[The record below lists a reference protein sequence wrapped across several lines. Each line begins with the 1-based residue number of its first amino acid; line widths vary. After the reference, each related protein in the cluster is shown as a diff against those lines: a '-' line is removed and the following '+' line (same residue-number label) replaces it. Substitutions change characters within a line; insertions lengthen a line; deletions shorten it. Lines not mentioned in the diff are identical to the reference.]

1 MLIKSSFHFSG
12 LMLVLGLFLSG
23 VGLVAYSDEF
33 EEKDI
38 TYPEDENYSKQQTP
52 ADTMAPPV
60 EENVTVEPATVEPAT
75 VEPATVEPATV
86 EPATVEPATV
96 ESTTVE
102 STTVVPDRV
111 EKFTV
116 KVPVSEQGSRNDVEV
131 PVAGMNKEDVE
142 NKWGEPKSFRD
153 AVGHPPISSWVY
165 DNFTVYFEH
174 GHVIR
179 SVMNP
184 SK

>member
-38 TYPEDENYSKQQTP
+38 TYPEDESYSEQQTP
-52 ADTMAPPV
+52 ADTIAPPV
-60 EENVTVEPATVEPAT
+60 DENSTTEPATT
-75 VEPATVEPATV
+75 
-86 EPATVEPATV
+86 

-116 KVPVSEQGSRNDVEV
+116 KVPVSEQGSRNDFEV
-131 PVAGMNKEDVE
+131 PVAGMNKDDVE

-165 DNFTVYFEH
+165 DNFTVYFEQ

>member
-60 EENVTVEPATVEPAT
+60 EENV
-75 VEPATVEPATV
+75 TV